1 MNGLDGVLRSL
12 CPAVFQTLEKEV
24 MMNQQRDRGVLI
36 ISVLVMLLMFSL
48 LAFPW
53 AALSAEKPIQLK
65 VISAWAQ
72 NNKMNDALW
81 MLQKKLK
88 ENSKGRLV
96 LVWGGGPEAIPSFQL
111 VEALRNGVVD
121 VAWTAHTYNVAQL
134 PVVEGAKLSTMTP
147 WDERK
152 TGVTDFYRKVY
163 WNKLNAYYL
172 GKGTPGLSYNLYTV
186 TPVKSLSDFKGM
198 PIRVTPAYKAFAE
211 ALGGVPIATDPGEV
225 YSALERHMIKA
236 YGWPSLG
243 IGDFGWDEVT
253 KYVVE
258 PSFYQVDVIGLV
270 NVRAWNKLPRDLQDV
285 LNASMRETERAAY
298 DHFKRLIQEDR
309 KKLMSKGLKEIKL
322 KQVESA
328 KYLQTAYGAS
338 WKEVLKKD
346 ARQGA
351 VLRDLL
357 TKKSGK

>member
-1 MNGLDGVLRSL
+1 MSQQKREFLVIGVL
-12 CPAVFQTLEKEV
+12 VT
-24 MMNQQRDRGVLI
+24 I
-36 ISVLVMLLMFSL
+36 LMFSL

-53 AALSAEKPIQLK
+53 AALSAEKPVQLK

-81 MLQKKLK
+81 MLQKKVK

-134 PVVEGAKLSTMTP
+134 PVVEGAKLSLMTP

-163 WNKLNAYYL
+163 WTKLNAYYL

-186 TPVKSLSDFKGM
+186 TPVKSLADFKGM
-198 PIRVTPAYKAFAE
+198 PIRVTPAYKVFVQ
-211 ALGGVPIATDPGEV
+211 ALGAAPVATDPGEV
-225 YSALERHMIKA
+225 YSALERNMIKA

-253 KYVVE
+253 KFVVE

-270 NVRAWNKLPRDLQDV
+270 NVHAWNKLPKDLQDA
-285 LNASMRETERAAY
+285 LNAAMRDTEREAY
-298 DHFKRLIQEDR
+298 NHFKKLIQDDR
-309 KKLMSKGLKEIKL
+309 KKLLNKGLKEIKL
-322 KQVESA
+322 TKVESD
-328 KYLQTAYGAS
+328 KYLQTAYEAS

-346 ARQGA
+346 AKQGA
-351 VLRDLL
+351 ILRNLL
-357 TKKSGK
+357 SVKPGK

>member
-1 MNGLDGVLRSL
+1 MNRQKDSGIFVVG
-12 CPAVFQTLEKEV
+12 
-24 MMNQQRDRGVLI
+24 
-36 ISVLVMLLMFSL
+36 VLVMVLMLSW

-53 AALSAEKPIQLK
+53 AVQAAEKPVALK
-65 VISAWAQ
+65 VVSAWAQ

-81 MLQKKLK
+81 ILQKKVR
-88 ENSKGRLV
+88 EASKGRLA
-96 LVWGGGPEAIPSFQL
+96 LVWVGGPEAIPSFQL

-152 TGVTDFYRKVY
+152 SGVTDFYRRLY

-172 GKGTPGLSYNLYTV
+172 GKGTPGLSYNLYTI
-186 TPVKSLSDFKGM
+186 TPVKSLANFKGM
-198 PIRVTPAYKAFAE
+198 PVRVTPAYKAFVE
-211 ALGGVPIATDPGEV
+211 ALGAAPVAMDPGEV
-225 YSALERHMIKA
+225 YSALERNMIKA

-270 NVRAWNKLPRDLQDV
+270 NAKTWNKLPKDLQGV
-285 LNASMRETERAAY
+285 LNAAMQETEREAY
-298 DHFKRLIQEDR
+298 EHFRKLVQEDR
-309 KKLMSKGLKEIKL
+309 KKLLGKGLKEIKL
-322 KQVESA
+322 AQPESD
-328 KYLQTAYGAS
+328 KYLRTAYEAS

-351 VLRDLL
+351 ILWDLL
-357 TKKSGK
+357 SKKPGK

>member
-1 MNGLDGVLRSL
+1 
-12 CPAVFQTLEKEV
+12 
-24 MMNQQRDRGVLI
+24 MMNRQRYRGVLVVGVVM
-36 ISVLVMLLMFSL
+36 VLMVSSL
-48 LAFPW
+48 VFPW
-53 AALSAEKPIQLK
+53 AVQAAGKPVKLR

-81 MLQKKLK
+81 ILQKKVR

-111 VEALRNGVVD
+111 VEALRNGVID

-152 TGVTDFYRKVY
+152 TGVADFYRKIY

-172 GKGTPGLSYNLYTV
+172 GRGTPGLSYNLYTV
-186 TPVKSLSDFKGM
+186 TPVGSLADFRGM
-198 PIRVTPAYKAFAE
+198 PVRVTPAYKAFAQ
-211 ALGGVPIATDPGEV
+211 ALGAVPVATDPGEV
-225 YSALERHMIKA
+225 YSALQRNMIKA

-253 KYVVE
+253 KFVME

-270 NVRAWNKLPRDLQDV
+270 NVNAWNKLPKDLQDV
-285 LNASMRETERAAY
+285 LNVSMQATERKAY
-298 DHFKRLIQEDR
+298 DHFKKLVQEDR
-309 KKLMSKGLKEIKL
+309 QKLRKKGLKETRL
-322 KQVESA
+322 TRAESD
-328 KYLQTAYGAS
+328 KYLRTAYEAS

-346 ARQGA
+346 AKQGA
-351 VLRDLL
+351 ILRSLL
-357 TKKSGK
+357 GKKPGK

>member
-1 MNGLDGVLRSL
+1 MNR
-12 CPAVFQTLEKEV
+12 QKH
-24 MMNQQRDRGVLI
+24 RGVL
-36 ISVLVMLLMFSL
+36 VGGLVVMVLMFSL
-48 LAFPW
+48 VAFPW
-53 AALSAEKPIQLK
+53 AVQAAGKPVQLK

-72 NNKMNDALW
+72 NNKMNDGLRI
-81 MLQKKLK
+81 LQKKVK
-88 ENSKGRLV
+88 ENSQGRLV

-111 VEALRNGVVD
+111 VEALRNGVID

-152 TGVTDFYRKVY
+152 TGVTDFYRNLY

-172 GKGTPGLSYNLYTV
+172 GKGTPGLSYNLYAV
-186 TPVKSLSDFKGM
+186 TPVKSLASFKGM
-198 PIRVTPAYKAFAE
+198 PVRVTPAYKAFAQ
-211 ALGGVPIATDPGEV
+211 ALGAVPVATDPGEV
-225 YSALERHMIKA
+225 YSALERNMIKA

-253 KYVVE
+253 KFVIE

-270 NVRAWNKLPRDLQDV
+270 NAKAWNRLPKDLQDV
-285 LNASMRETERAAY
+285 LNTSMRDTEREAY
-298 DHFKRLIQEDR
+298 DHFKKLIREDR

-322 KQVESA
+322 TKIESD
-328 KYLQTAYGAS
+328 KYLRTAYDAS

-346 ARQGA
+346 SKQGA
-351 VLRDLL
+351 ILRNLL
-357 TKKSGK
+357 SKKPGK